1 MYNRSMDLVLIGLP
15 RSGKTTLFNALT
27 ASHGAATTGGP
38 GGATRVGV
46 VKVPDPRVGILAEIY
61 NPRKNVYPEIRFFD
75 WAGTEGS
82 GNSFDVSGR
91 ILNTLQSAAA
101 FLLVVR
107 EFSNPSVHHP
117 LGEVDPGRDLLS
129 VLGELLL
136 ADLEVL
142 ERGAQRQEEGI
153 KKAKPAERPLLER
166 QMDAMVKIRQRMEAD
181 IPVRRQVLSDSEAE
195 LAKDYQLLTSK
206 PVIVAF
212 NGDEDASE
220 TRLEQLGLDPAVVAG
235 LGEVNVCG
243 RLEEDLASMSEEEQ
257 VEFRAELG
265 VGEPATSQVIRTCY
279 ETMGLVSFLTVGDD
293 EVRAWSIPAGLPAQ
307 EAAGTIHSDFYKGFV
322 RAEVIPY
329 HDLVRCGSITQGRKE
344 GVVRAEGKTYLVKD
358 GDVINFL
365 VNV

>member
-1 MYNRSMDLVLIGLP
+1 MYNRNMDLALIGLP

-27 ASHGAATTGGP
+27 AGHGAASTGGP

-75 WAGTEGS
+75 WAGPEGS
-82 GNSFDVSGR
+82 SNSFDIGGR
-91 ILNTLQSAAA
+91 IRNALQAVDA
-101 FLLVVR
+101 FLVVVR
-107 EFSNPSVHHP
+107 TFSNPSVHHP
-117 LGEVDPGRDLLS
+117 VGEVDPGRDLQA
-129 VLGELLL
+129 VLGELMLT
-136 ADLEVL
+136 DLEVL
-142 ERGAQRQEEGI
+142 ERAVQRQEDGV

-166 QMDAMVKIRQRMEAD
+166 QMDAMVKVKQGMEGD
-181 IPVRRQVLSDSEAE
+181 VPVRGQVLSDSEAE
-195 LAKDYQLLTSK
+195 LVRAYQLLTSK

-212 NGDEDASE
+212 NGDEDLVE
-220 TRLEQLGLDPAVVAG
+220 TCLERLKLDPAAVSG
-235 LGEVNVCG
+235 LGEVNLCG

-257 VEFRAELG
+257 LEFREELG
-265 VGEPATSQVIRTCY
+265 VGEAATSQVIRTCY
-279 ETMGLVSFLTVGDD
+279 ETLGLVSFLTIGDD
-293 EVRAWSIPAGLPAQ
+293 EVRAWSIPSGLPAQ
-307 EAAGTIHSDFYKGFV
+307 AAAGTIHSDFQRGFV

-329 HDLVRCGSITQGRKE
+329 DDLVRCGSITQGRKE